1 MVELSRAI
9 GNITPADVISSISS
23 GEIWENLG
31 RFVPVANV
39 EVEADRLPRKSGAFF
54 VCKMQKLQMDP
65 ICERYEEVKKIVLK
79 SRK

>member
-54 VCKMQKLQMDP
+54 VCKMQKLQMDL
-65 ICERYEEVKKIVLK
+65 ICENEEVKKIVLK

>member
-31 RFVPVANV
+31 RFVPVDGV

-54 VCKMQKLQMDP
+54 VCKMQKLQMDL
-65 ICERYEEVKKIVLK
+65 ICENEEVKKIVLK